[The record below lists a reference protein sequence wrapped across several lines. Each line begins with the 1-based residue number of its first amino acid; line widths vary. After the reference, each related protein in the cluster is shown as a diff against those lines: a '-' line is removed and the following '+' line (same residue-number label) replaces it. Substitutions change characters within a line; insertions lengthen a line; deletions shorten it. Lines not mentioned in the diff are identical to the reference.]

1 MATIFEKARLRRDN
15 EGASMERGAP
25 ADQPASAPAA
35 ASGGPGFFKDEPVPA
50 GMTRAEFEKKKK
62 EALAKALR
70 EAASADS
77 NSPNF
82 DPMAVARKNAKRVPY
97 VVPR

>member
-1 MATIFEKARLRRDN
+1 MATIFEKARARRDA
-15 EGASMERGAP
+15 EGALMEQGLP
-25 ADQPASAPAA
+25 ANSPASSPGN
-35 ASGGPGFFKDEPVPA
+35 SGPGFFKDEPVPA

-82 DPMAVARKNAKRVPY
+82 DPMEVARKNRKRVPY

>member
-1 MATIFEKARLRRDN
+1 MATIFDRARQRRDA
-15 EGASMERGAP
+15 EGEAAVSGPAP
-25 ADQPASAPAA
+25 APAPDNA
-35 ASGGPGFFKDEPVPA
+35 GFFNTESVPA

-70 EAASADS
+70 DAASSDS

-82 DPMAVARKNAKRVPY
+82 DPMEVARKKAKRVPY